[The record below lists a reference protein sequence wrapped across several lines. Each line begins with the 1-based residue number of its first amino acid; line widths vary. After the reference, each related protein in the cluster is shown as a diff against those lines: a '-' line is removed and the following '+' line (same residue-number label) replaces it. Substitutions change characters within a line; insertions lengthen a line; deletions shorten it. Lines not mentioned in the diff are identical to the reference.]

1 VIGEA
6 AVPRAWIFQANPDL
20 YDIDRALESIDTIKW
35 RVPQYT
41 AEIRAGDVA
50 ALWRSGAEAGVI
62 GVARVMGSPT
72 QSAKDEQEDSFA
84 LAADSRD
91 VTTRVELRV
100 GAAQYVSKEEI
111 ADIPDMRG
119 HQILVAPMGTVFPLS
134 DAQWEALA
142 RVLPDPPDTQEPVG
156 DVLPTVF
163 AWEQRTKSI
172 HPLPGG
178 VDNYAEV
185 IREVLAHVADT
196 EPRREELKKWVA
208 SRYEVSDARSSHTVN
223 FLGRIS
229 LLRDEGARV
238 RVTGEGAHW
247 LRSGDDAFLLML
259 IHGRVRFVGEML
271 ATLVEPRS
279 QDDLLEIANDQYA
292 MGWSTPAQVSRRS
305 YMLRGLRAAELTDDG
320 RLVITDAGRSV
331 LERLPGVVEPT
342 SFVVAEEP
350 VEEPDLPAEPAV
362 VERMPTADETSELTR
377 TLEETAHAAQSPDDF
392 EIAVRDAFDFLG
404 FDATWHGGA
413 GKTDVLLSAELGP
426 GERYRVI
433 VDTKAT
439 SHAAVADQQI
449 DWETLDEH
457 RDRYQADYVAVVA
470 PSFQGERVRSRAR
483 SRGRAVALIDVPTL
497 TQVLRQHVAAPLGL
511 DAYRSLF
518 DVDRGPDEVVEA
530 GEELRRQFTLC
541 VRILGLV
548 HALEPDEDAVEP
560 VDLYWNLRDFEDQFG
575 RATRDE
581 IADTLDV
588 LCQPP
593 LALLRRSGEGFKT
606 LGATDTVVRRLRLL
620 ADLIEAGE
628 SPSGE

>member
-1 VIGEA
+1 MS
-6 AVPRAWIFQANPDL
+6 RAWIFQANPQL
-20 YDIDRALESIDTIKW
+20 YDIDRALEHLDTIRW

-41 AEIRAGDVA
+41 SEIRAGDVA
-50 ALWRSGAEAGVI
+50 AIWRSGSEAGII
-62 GVARVMGSPT
+62 GVARVSGAPT
-72 QSAKDEQEDSFA
+72 QSASDEQEDPFA
-84 LAADSRD
+84 LTADSLD

-100 GAAQYVSKEEI
+100 RATPCVRKDEI
-111 ADIPDMRG
+111 ARLPEMHG

-134 DAQWEALA
+134 DAQWGAFAQL
-142 RVLPDPPDTQEPVG
+142 LPDPPDFYEPTG

-163 AWEQRTKSI
+163 AWEQRTKSV

-178 VDNYAEV
+178 VDNYTEV
-185 IREVLAHVADT
+185 IREILAHVADT

-208 SRYEVSDARSSHTVN
+208 SRHDVSDARSSHTVN

-238 RVTGEGAHW
+238 KVTDEGAHW
-247 LRSGDDAFLLML
+247 LVSGDNAFLLTL

-292 MGWSTPAQVSRRS
+292 MGWSTPAQISRRS
-305 YMLRGLRAAELTDDG
+305 YMLRGLYAADLTDDG
-320 RLVITDAGRSV
+320 RLVVMEAGRRV
-331 LERLPGVVEPT
+331 LERLPGVVEPMP
-342 SFVVAEEP
+342 AAAALEP
-350 VEEPDLPAEPAV
+350 AEEPDLPSEPATI
-362 VERMPTADETSELTR
+362 ERKPTADETSELVR
-377 TLEETAHAAQSPDDF
+377 RLEETAHAAQSPDDF
-392 EIAVRDAFDFLG
+392 EIAVRDAFNFLG

-413 GKTDVLLSAELGP
+413 GKTDVLVSAELGP

-470 PSFQGERVRSRAR
+470 PSFQGERVRSRAQ

-497 TQVLRQHVAAPLGL
+497 AQVLRQHVAAPLGL
-511 DAYRSLF
+511 AAYRSLF
-518 DVDRGPDEVVEA
+518 DVDRGSDDVVEA
-530 GEELRRQFTLC
+530 GEELRRQLTLC
-541 VRILGLV
+541 VRVLGLV
-548 HALEPDEDAVEP
+548 HALEPDEDAVAP

-581 IADTLDV
+581 IAETLDV

-593 LALLRRSGEGFKT
+593 LALLRRAGDGFKT
-606 LGATDTVVRRLRLL
+606 LGAKSTVVRRLRLL
-620 ADLIEAGE
+620 ANLIEADDRSAE
-628 SPSGE
+628 